1 MNEKS
6 KNNIDLSQ
14 KNKKLLAFLSFI
26 FILMLSLSY
35 ASVPLYDIFCKLTG
49 FGGTPRIVDNFNEK
63 LAPKDKI
70 NIRLDTNVSPK
81 LKWEFYSEHN
91 FKKIK
96 IGEETKVL
104 YFAKNIDNKPLIGT
118 SVFNVAPAKAGQYF
132 MKIEC
137 FCFNEQKLFPGET
150 LSMPVVFYID
160 PEIKIDLNTLDINE
174 VTLSYTFMPVLDKDE
189 EKKIN

>member
-63 LAPKDKI
+63 IVPKDKI

-137 FCFNEQKLFPGET
+137 FCFNEQKLLPGET